1 MTNVPQSCILVVDD
15 DTALLQALSQALSL
29 RLPEI
34 QVKTTDSAVE
44 ALELVQHYDYD
55 AIVSDIKMPGM
66 DGLVLLTRIKELHPE
81 TPALLITGHGERDLA
96 IQALRVGAYDF
107 IQKPIDRDYI
117 VATLQRAIQ
126 TYRLRRQ
133 VGEQELAL
141 ERYAQ
146 SLEVLV
152 QERTRELVEANA
164 AKDIFLGMASH
175 ELKTPLTSLKGMI
188 QLLKR
193 KHERAEAPL
202 QVQLATMERSVKR
215 MEILVND
222 LLSTSLLETGMFA
235 LHPRRCNLTALCQYI
250 LNEYIAG
257 TNLIVTLNA
266 PPEPLEVEVDLE
278 RIGQVLLNLLSNAS
292 KYSPPGAPITI
303 TLESAGDK
311 CIVAV
316 QDQGLGIP
324 AEQLP
329 HIFERFYR
337 APGIERQKGSSDGL
351 GLGLYITR
359 KIVERHGGH
368 IEVQSKPGSGST
380 FSVILPLPVNAG
392 TSSQAQ
398 EDTASAPSPKG

>member
-1 MTNVPQSCILVVDD
+1 MMNAPQSCILVVDD

-29 RLPEI
+29 RLPDI
-34 QVKTTDSAVE
+34 QVKTTDSTVE

-55 AIVSDIKMPGM
+55 AIVSDIKMPVM
-66 DGLVLLTRIKELHPE
+66 DGLVLLTRIKELRPE

-126 TYRLRRQ
+126 TYRLHRQ
-133 VGEQELAL
+133 VREQQLAL
-141 ERYAQ
+141 EHYAQ
-146 SLEVLV
+146 SLEALV

-164 AKDIFLGMASH
+164 AKDVFLGLASH

-193 KHERAEAPL
+193 RRERAEETL
-202 QVQLATMERSVKR
+202 QVQLATMERSVNR

-235 LHPRRCNLTALCQYI
+235 LHPRRCNLTALCQHI

-257 TNLIVTLNA
+257 TNMIVTLNA

-292 KYSPPGAPITI
+292 KYSPPGAPIAL
-303 TLESAGDK
+303 TLVSTGDK
-311 CIVAV
+311 CIVTV

-324 AEQLP
+324 DAQLL

-337 APGIERQKGSSDGL
+337 VPGIERQKGSSDGL
-351 GLGLYITR
+351 GLGLYIAR

-380 FSVILPLPVNAG
+380 FSVILPLAVNIY

-398 EDTASAPSPKG
+398 ENTAPAPSPKG

>member
-1 MTNVPQSCILVVDD
+1 MMNAPQSYILVVDD
-15 DTALLQALSQALSL
+15 DTALLQALPQALSL

-66 DGLVLLTRIKELHPE
+66 DGLVLLTRIKELRPE
-81 TPALLITGHGERDLA
+81 TPALLITGRGERDLA

-117 VATLQRAIQ
+117 VTALQRAIQ

-133 VGEQELAL
+133 VREQELAL

-146 SLEVLV
+146 SLEALV

-164 AKDIFLGMASH
+164 AKDVFLGMASH

-202 QVQLATMERSVKR
+202 QVQLATMERSVNR
-215 MEILVND
+215 METLVND

-235 LHPRRCNLTALCQYI
+235 LHPRRYKLTALCQHI

-257 TNLIVTLNA
+257 TNLVVTLNA

-329 HIFERFYR
+329 HI
-337 APGIERQKGSSDGL
+337 
-351 GLGLYITR
+351 
-359 KIVERHGGH
+359 
-368 IEVQSKPGSGST
+368 
-380 FSVILPLPVNAG
+380 
-392 TSSQAQ
+392 
-398 EDTASAPSPKG
+398 